1 MIPSGAAFCFNREG
15 WWIAGNWLKEFLKK
29 ADIII
34 IFIFFANYEEVI
46 DFADFLVCKFADG
59 LGGPGI

>member
-1 MIPSGAAFCFNREG
+1 
-15 WWIAGNWLKEFLKK
+15 LKK

-34 IFIFFANYEEVI
+34 IFIISANYEEVI